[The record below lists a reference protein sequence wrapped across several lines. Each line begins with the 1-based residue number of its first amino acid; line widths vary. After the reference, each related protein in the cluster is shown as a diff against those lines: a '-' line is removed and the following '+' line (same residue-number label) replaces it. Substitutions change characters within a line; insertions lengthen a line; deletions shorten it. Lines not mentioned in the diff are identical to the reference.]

1 MPKLVLPAGLL
12 AGMHGFFA
20 EKIVHQYG
28 RSLLPVLLKKYLYQM
43 EQMTRK
49 NVRRKPA
56 FFDIDS
62 AIV

>member
-1 MPKLVLPAGLL
+1 MGLFFLSCQKLVLPEGLL

-43 EQMTRK
+43 K
-49 NVRRKPA
+49 
-56 FFDIDS
+56 
-62 AIV
+62 